1 MKETMDP
8 VPAEISDKENF
19 ANRKLIRPTLPR
31 AENYNNHNSSAL
43 PQERRERPER
53 HERGDRMGGERMG
66 GERMGVDRMD
76 RGERGDR
83 GERNDRLVNDRPMND
98 RPMGGGM
105 GKKPAPPEQ
114 TNAENFYYQKQM
126 QSRTPMVIV
135 LRDGEEVRGII
146 EWYDRNCIKV
156 NRENGDANLMI
167 YKPAIKYMFKEGENQ
182 R

>member
-1 MKETMDP
+1 MKEIMDP
-8 VPAEISDKENF
+8 VPAGVSEKENF

-31 AENYNNHNSSAL
+31 VENHNNHNSAAL
-43 PQERRERPER
+43 PAPERRDRPER
-53 HERGDRMGGERMG
+53 HDRAERM
-66 GERMGVDRMD
+66 E

-83 GERNDRLVNDRPMND
+83 LMA
-98 RPMGGGM
+98 GGA
-105 GKKPAPPEQ
+105 GKKMAPPEQ

-126 QSRTPMVIV
+126 QTRTPMVIV

-156 NRENGDANLMI
+156 NREHGDPNLMI

>member
-1 MKETMDP
+1 MKEIMDP
-8 VPAEISDKENF
+8 VPAGVSEKENF
-19 ANRKLIRPTLPR
+19 ANRKLIRPTLTR
-31 AENYNNHNSSAL
+31 VENHNNHASA
-43 PQERRERPER
+43 PMQAPERRERPER
-53 HERGDRMGGERMG
+53 HERGE
-66 GERMGVDRMD
+66 RMD
-76 RGERGDR
+76 RGDRGDR
-83 GERNDRLVNDRPMND
+83 S
-98 RPMGGGM
+98 MGGGA

-156 NRENGDANLMI
+156 NRENGEPNLMI

>member
-1 MKETMDP
+1 MKEIMDP
-8 VPAEISDKENF
+8 VPAGVSEKEPF

-31 AENYNNHNSSAL
+31 VENHNNHNSAPL
-43 PQERRERPER
+43 LQAVERRERPER
-53 HERGDRMGGERMG
+53 Q
-66 GERMGVDRMD
+66 RMD
-76 RGERGDR
+76 RGDRGDR
-83 GERNDRLVNDRPMND
+83 SI
-98 RPMGGGM
+98 GGGA
-105 GKKPAPPEQ
+105 GKKLAPPEQ

-135 LRDGEEVRGII
+135 LRDGEEVHGII

-156 NRENGDANLMI
+156 NRENGAPNLMI

>member
-8 VPAEISDKENF
+8 ALAAESADKENF

-31 AENYNNHNSSAL
+31 AENHGNHTGL
-43 PQERRERPER
+43 PAAIAERRDRPER
-53 HERGDRMGGERMG
+53 H
-66 GERMGVDRMD
+66 D
-76 RGERGDR
+76 RGERMERTDRGDR
-83 GERNDRLVNDRPMND
+83 A
-98 RPMGGGM
+98 MGGGG
-105 GKKPAPPEQ
+105 GKKVAPPEQ

-146 EWYDRNCIKV
+146 EWYDRTCIKV
-156 NRENGDANLMI
+156 NRDGGEPNLMV
-167 YKPAIKYMFKEGENQ
+167 YKLAIKYMYKESENQ

>member
-1 MKETMDP
+1 MKEIMDP
-8 VPAEISDKENF
+8 VPAGVSEKENF

-31 AENYNNHNSSAL
+31 IENHNNHNSGPMQGA
-43 PQERRERPER
+43 ERRERPER
-53 HERGDRMGGERMG
+53 HDRGE
-66 GERMGVDRMD
+66 RMD
-76 RGERGDR
+76 RGDR
-83 GERNDRLVNDRPMND
+83 G
-98 RPMGGGM
+98 MGGGA
-105 GKKPAPPEQ
+105 GKKLAPPEQ

-126 QSRTPMVIV
+126 QTRTPMVIV

-156 NRENGDANLMI
+156 IRENGEPNLMI

>member
-1 MKETMDP
+1 MKETMDA
-8 VPAEISDKENF
+8 VPAEISEKENF

-31 AENYNNHNSSAL
+31 VENYNNHSPVAA

-53 HERGDRMGGERMG
+53 HERGERM
-66 GERMGVDRMD
+66 
-76 RGERGDR
+76 ERGDR
-83 GERNDRLVNDRPMND
+83 GDRHDRTLGA
-98 RPMGGGM
+98 GGGG